1 MTSDNRHHH
10 RHGAASGGNG
20 ELHNSTSIHSP
31 NGSLAFL
38 PSTTYR
44 PPTTDRGEKLA
55 VSTNISISSDARLAS
70 SFSDASPDPHEFY
83 RYNDPFAEATIGSLR
98 SLGTSQFGQSQILS
112 ALQYGNTAAAQST
125 PSLRARK
132 SSFKDLVAK
141 FDNAGESVPP
151 LPPAS
156 RTASRTGSPT
166 LYTKPRKNSSS
177 TPTGTRTASFSQRPP
192 IQVLSPPSDA
202 STAASSYRRK
212 PLFGEV
218 VPNPTD
224 AGIAATGYGIPRAR
238 RRRGS
243 EGSPMHS
250 PNPMF
255 PKELSQLATPISPSS
270 PTAWYLGNAPSLEG
284 VNLNRGE
291 RQSAHRRANSDISGM
306 PAHAPQVYNM
316 QTPTSKRSNDLKP
329 RDSASA
335 FRTSQSRIPVRTRRY
350 SYTSD
355 SGQSSQSSRPTTRTS
370 QVKNTQIAAKSD
382 LPRSSRNGIAP
393 HPNASNKDNPPRTA
407 TSPRRKPQTPLQ
419 VKSPKRRDGSAQ
431 QAEKSPS
438 LRANI
443 IAPPPK
449 ISPPLRSSRP
459 RQPVSA
465 ASTAASRARMVER
478 ISSMQSSTNP
488 QITSRRRPPELK
500 DVDLAARRQRI
511 TQAFNRSV
519 EEEKKR
525 KTQLKESEFKSKL
538 AQIQGDDKV
547 QVPGQAPAIVVDSP
561 LHETPEDD
569 VFQTPTEEHP
579 PVMQPSRTE
588 KPVKEDVEADSPTLG
603 VPMNGNLQLL
613 RSPPRQNDEDEPLSA
628 VTAETDGTNFENEP
642 QVTLANHVM
651 QMRSPAIPASPRSDS
666 SNESNHA
673 SEGADQESIQIM
685 LRNTAYYEEHDK
697 QPHDQDIYDAG
708 QLEDSNRNS
717 WTSSTGDDH
726 STDSSTCHAGEGQAV
741 NSFSN
746 DKAGYANDWS
756 PASFAESPIPGRSS
770 LEQAADNGLDAGDE
784 SSQLVSNQHQ
794 YHGSLTSAGDWDTE
808 SPSDNHW
815 NSFGTVTFLQ
825 DQSTYDVPP
834 SLPPKDSRF
843 SLSSNGVRP
852 GPDGL
857 GLSGRHTPSAIL
869 HSRSPPPRPPSHSP
883 PPVPSYAPQSI
894 DEATTNASSPSIYD
908 SQPPSSTF
916 SPAMLPP
923 KVPRRVTSL
932 THIGNKLD
940 VGAKPAGAPL
950 TEGRPS
956 FEQPSLTSSSKR
968 SSPTPEQRR
977 LRKRRHVIK
986 ELIDTE
992 FTFGR
997 DMRVVIDIYKE
1008 TLGSCLTLT
1017 TDDVKILFGNID
1029 QVARFSLEF
1038 LDSLKKAGKPIYV
1051 MPRSERFLKREG
1063 QQETRS
1069 LGGESGVIT
1078 TPPDQSSIMESE
1090 APDADNDRQTSIGD
1104 VFKSHMTEM
1113 EEVYTRYLRNHDSA
1127 NKKLQSLQQTHDVKI
1142 WLESCQSYS
1151 KDLTS
1156 AWNLDSL
1163 LVKPVQRILK
1173 YPLLLQQLI
1182 ESTPEDHP
1190 DHNSLLES
1198 LQELTRVS
1206 MEINEKTKQSNL
1218 VNQALNRKRKDSDVR
1233 TGLSKA
1239 FGRRTEKLKQH
1250 VGISEMVEDKVYN
1263 DLKDRYIENYGQL
1276 VVVGSDIRKY
1286 KATVIKWVERL
1297 SDFAAAA
1304 DGWVD
1309 VHHSPWPELESK
1321 LRQFA
1326 MMVREVATHALPGHL
1341 NSIQKSVIDP
1351 IFRSA
1356 TMLEGLQKDPK
1367 GLFQKRDKKLI
1378 DYARYSN
1385 MRDRGEKL
1393 DKKTVERMEQWEALN
1408 REAKERME
1416 KLISLTA
1423 ELVCRCLRTFI
1434 QIHLRWLDIWKR
1446 RLPPTMNVTEAE
1458 IAQIEKDWQQ
1468 DFDFQEAS
1476 ALSMSICN
1484 GSLLAEAVNM
1494 VNFLSPSSTTNGDES
1509 PGQPSWNSSNKRSIS
1524 LNSEGSPALATSY
1537 KRNSGSFHMSPMVD
1551 DNADRGVSSPAD
1563 GRLRAASLAY
1573 GHDAGTP
1580 DISTHGTSV
1589 SAQTTTSSTARPN
1602 TSMGRSASSQQF
1614 PRLSLDA
1621 PSPYFGPMR
1630 TASPSQRPESS
1641 STFFSTTAG
1650 PTHAMPSPASQN
1662 YAMQSPA
1669 GPPATV
1675 FSSAMPMSDS
1685 PIVSEFPAGGPVSRN
1700 YEVLFPVASVY
1711 EFNIDRAR
1719 REAGFPYLTYVAGE
1733 IFDVIGER
1741 GELWLAKNQD
1751 DPQQQIGW
1759 IWNKHFARLDK

>member
-1 MTSDNRHHH
+1 
-10 RHGAASGGNG
+10 
-20 ELHNSTSIHSP
+20 
-31 NGSLAFL
+31 
-38 PSTTYR
+38 
-44 PPTTDRGEKLA
+44 
-55 VSTNISISSDARLAS
+55 
-70 SFSDASPDPHEFY
+70 
-83 RYNDPFAEATIGSLR
+83 
-98 SLGTSQFGQSQILS
+98 
-112 ALQYGNTAAAQST
+112 
-125 PSLRARK
+125 
-132 SSFKDLVAK
+132 
-141 FDNAGESVPP
+141 
-151 LPPAS
+151 
-156 RTASRTGSPT
+156 
-166 LYTKPRKNSSS
+166 
-177 TPTGTRTASFSQRPP
+177 
-192 IQVLSPPSDA
+192 
-202 STAASSYRRK
+202 
-212 PLFGEV
+212 
-218 VPNPTD
+218 
-224 AGIAATGYGIPRAR
+224 
-238 RRRGS
+238 
-243 EGSPMHS
+243 
-250 PNPMF
+250 
-255 PKELSQLATPISPSS
+255 
-270 PTAWYLGNAPSLEG
+270 
-284 VNLNRGE
+284 
-291 RQSAHRRANSDISGM
+291 
-306 PAHAPQVYNM
+306 
-316 QTPTSKRSNDLKP
+316 
-329 RDSASA
+329 
-335 FRTSQSRIPVRTRRY
+335 
-350 SYTSD
+350 
-355 SGQSSQSSRPTTRTS
+355 
-370 QVKNTQIAAKSD
+370 
-382 LPRSSRNGIAP
+382 
-393 HPNASNKDNPPRTA
+393 
-407 TSPRRKPQTPLQ
+407 
-419 VKSPKRRDGSAQ
+419 
-431 QAEKSPS
+431 
-438 LRANI
+438 
-443 IAPPPK
+443 
-449 ISPPLRSSRP
+449 
-459 RQPVSA
+459 
-465 ASTAASRARMVER
+465 MVER
-478 ISSMQSSTNP
+478 ISSMQSSTGT
-488 QITSRRRPPELK
+488 QITNRRRPPELK
-500 DVDLAARRQRI
+500 DVDLVARRQRI
-511 TQAFNRSV
+511 TQAFNQTI
-519 EEEKKR
+519 EEEKR
-525 KTQLKESEFKSKL
+525 KTELRESQSKSRILKSQNDSK
-538 AQIQGDDKV
+538 GR
-547 QVPGQAPAIVVDSP
+547 VPEQAPAIIVDSP
-561 LHETPEDD
+561 LHETPDDD
-569 VFQTPTEEHP
+569 VFQTPTEELP
-579 PVMQPSRTE
+579 QMMQLS
-588 KPVKEDVEADSPTLG
+588 KPEEFIQEDFETDSPTLG
-603 VPMNGNLQLL
+603 IPLNVNLEHL
-613 RSPPRQNDEDEPLSA
+613 RSPQRQNNEVEPLSA

-651 QMRSPAIPASPRSDS
+651 QMRSPAAPMSSRSDS
-666 SNESNHA
+666 SNDSDHA

-685 LRNTAYYEEHDK
+685 LRSTAYYDQHDE
-697 QPHDQDIYDAG
+697 QPHAQNLYDAS
-708 QLEDSNRNS
+708 QLESNRNS
-717 WTSSTGDDH
+717 WTSSIVDDH
-726 STDSSTCHAGEGQAV
+726 STASSSHHTGGGQAM
-741 NSFSN
+741 NNFSTE
-746 DKAGYANDWS
+746 KEGYVDEWS
-756 PASFAESPIPGRSS
+756 TASFGESPVPGRSF
-770 LEQAADNGLDAGDE
+770 EEETTDKPLDAERDP
-784 SSQLVSNQHQ
+784 SQKVSNQHQ
-794 YHGSLTSAGDWDTE
+794 NHRSLTGVRDWEDE
-808 SPSDNHW
+808 SPLDNDW
-815 NSFGTVTFLQ
+815 NSFGTVTLLQ
-825 DQSTYDVPP
+825 SNRTTYDVPP
-834 SLPPKDSRF
+834 SLPPKDSR
-843 SLSSNGVRP
+843 LSPSSKRVQP
-852 GPDGL
+852 APDGL
-857 GLSGRHTPSAIL
+857 GLSVHESPSAAL
-869 HSRSPPPRPPSHSP
+869 YSRSPPPRPPSHSP
-883 PPVPSYAPQSI
+883 PPVPSFPPQNI
-894 DEATTNASSPSIYD
+894 DEVTANANSPSIYD
-908 SQPPSSTF
+908 SLPPSSTF
-916 SPAMLPP
+916 SSATLPP

-940 VGAKPAGAPL
+940 SGPKPASATI
-950 TEGRPS
+950 TEERPS
-956 FEQPSLTSSSKR
+956 LDQPSLDSSSKR

-1017 TDDVKILFGNID
+1017 ADDVKILFGNID

-1038 LDSLKKAGKPIYV
+1038 LDSLKRAGKAIYV
-1051 MPRSERFLKREG
+1051 MPRSERFLNKREG

-1069 LGGESGVIT
+1069 LVAESAVTT
-1078 TPPDQSSIMESE
+1078 TPPDQSSVMESE

-1104 VFKSHMTEM
+1104 VFKSHMAEM

-1218 VNQALNRKRKDSDVR
+1218 VSQALNRKRKDSDVR

-1250 VGISEMVEDKVYN
+1250 VGISEMIEDKVYN
-1263 DLKDRYIENYGQL
+1263 DLRDRYSENYGQL

-1286 KATVIKWVERL
+1286 RMTVTKWVERL

-1326 MMVREVATHALPGHL
+1326 MTVREVATHALPDHL
-1341 NSIQKSVIDP
+1341 VAIQKSVIDP

-1393 DKKTVERMEQWEALN
+1393 DKKTIERMEQWEALN

-1416 KLISLTA
+1416 KLILLTA
-1423 ELVCRCLRTFI
+1423 ELVCGCLRTFI

-1446 RLPPTMNVTEAE
+1446 RLPPTMNVVEAE

-1484 GSLLAEAVNM
+1484 GSLLADAVNM
-1494 VNFLSPSSTTNGDES
+1494 VNFLSPSTTMNGEES
-1509 PGQPSWNSSNKRSIS
+1509 PRQASWNSGNKRSIS
-1524 LNSEGSPALATSY
+1524 LNSDGSPALATSY

-1551 DNADRGVSSPAD
+1551 DNVDRGASSFAD
-1563 GRLRAASLAY
+1563 GRFRAASFAS

-1580 DISTHGTSV
+1580 QISTRGTSL
-1589 SAQTTTSSTARPN
+1589 SAQTTASSTVRPN
-1602 TSMGRSASSQQF
+1602 TSTGRSESSSQV
-1614 PRLSLDA
+1614 PRMSLDA
-1621 PSPYFGPMR
+1621 PSPYFGPAR
-1630 TASPSQRPESS
+1630 TVSPSQRPESS

-1650 PTHAMPSPASQN
+1650 PTHAMPSPVSQN
-1662 YAMQSPA
+1662 YAMPSPA
-1669 GPPATV
+1669 GPSSAI

-1685 PIVSEFPAGGPVSRN
+1685 PMVGESPAGDAAPRD